1 MHGESNQGRVEGIDA
16 QTEHLVVLIVAGARR
31 GRSRER
37 IHRDL
42 SDIGRERV
50 EAAIAS
56 LAGVGLLVERGRS
69 VIQSAALA
77 RLDWLSMIG
86 V

>member
-16 QTEHLVVLIVAGARR
+16 QAEHLVVLLVAGARQ

-37 IHRDL
+37 IHCDL
-42 SDIGRERV
+42 GDIGPERV
-50 EAAIAS
+50 DAAIAS
-56 LAGVGLLVERGRS
+56 LARIGLVAERGRS
-69 VIQSAALA
+69 VFQSAALA

>member
-1 MHGESNQGRVEGIDA
+1 MHGESNQGSVEGIDA
-16 QTEHLVVLIVAGARR
+16 QAERLLVLLIAGAPG

-42 SDIGRERV
+42 SDIGRKRV

-56 LAGVGLLVERGRS
+56 LATVGLLVERGRS
-69 VIQSAALA
+69 VVQSAAVA
-77 RLDWLSMIG
+77 RLDWLTMIG